1 METKTKID
9 RRILRTKEAI
19 NKAFLKLFTEKEF
32 DRITINDI
40 ADEANVNRGTIYLH
54 YADKYDLFNKSVEDL
69 LNKMILSCT
78 FSKSTQKKITDPFE
92 ATEALKAFFV
102 YIEESFLFF
111 SSMLSYQKTSVFRDF
126 MLQIIMATIQ
136 KQMDMQGINQG
147 MDKELM
153 TQFSASAFVGTV
165 EWWIRNEMPHSP
177 QFMAEQLFSLF
188 ARNQIFG
195 IGK

>member
-1 METKTKID
+1 
-9 RRILRTKEAI
+9 
-19 NKAFLKLFTEKEF
+19 
-32 DRITINDI
+32 
-40 ADEANVNRGTIYLH
+40 
-54 YADKYDLFNKSVEDL
+54 
-69 LNKMILSCT
+69 
-78 FSKSTQKKITDPFE
+78 
-92 ATEALKAFFV
+92 
-102 YIEESFLFF
+102 
-111 SSMLSYQKTSVFRDF
+111 MLSYQKTSVFRDF

-153 TQFSASAFVGTV
+153 TQFSASAFVGTM

-177 QFMAEQLFSLF
+177 EFMAEQLFSLF